1 MAIRLIMVIIIYA
14 IVELLC
20 TTHKTNVM
28 LYVNH
33 ILIKIQINWK
43 IKKILQETSSNCF
56 LDNLGE
62 III

>member
-14 IVELLC
+14 IVKLLC
-20 TTHKTNVM
+20 PTHKTNVI

-43 IKKILQETSSNCF
+43 IKDSSK
-56 LDNLGE
+56 NLK
-62 III
+62 